1 MESAAGRA
9 TTKRHEV
16 GGMEADFWH
25 RKWAAREIGFHEK
38 EVNVLLA
45 AHFERLAL
53 GPGGRV
59 FLPLCG
65 KTRDIAWLLQRGCRV
80 AGIELSEVAIGELFE
95 ELGVTPEVSSHG
107 ALRRFR
113 AEGVE
118 VFGGDFFELQA
129 GLLGP
134 VDAVYDRAALVALP
148 VAMRA
153 RYAAQLMR
161 VSGAAPQLLLTFEYD
176 QTRMEGPPF
185 SVDEPEIRDLYASHY
200 RLTALARQSIPGG
213 FKGKVEAYDRAWL
226 LARGT
231 D

>member
-1 MESAAGRA
+1 
-9 TTKRHEV
+9 
-16 GGMEADFWH
+16 MEAGFWH

-38 EVNVLLA
+38 EANAMLA
-45 AHFERLAL
+45 AHYGRLAL
-53 GPGGRV
+53 GAGERV

-113 AEGVE
+113 AAGVE
-118 VFGGDFFELQA
+118 VFCGDFFELQA
-129 GLLGP
+129 ALLGP

-161 VSGAAPQLLLTFEYD
+161 VSGAAPQLLVTFEYD
-176 QTRMEGPPF
+176 QTQMEGPPF
-185 SVDEPEIRDLYASHY
+185 SVDEPEIRALYASHY
-200 RLTALARQSIPGG
+200 RLTALAREAIPGG
-213 FKGKVEAYDRAWL
+213 FKGRVEAYDRAWL
-226 LARGT
+226 LARGS